1 MSINTPVGAEDV
13 MPVRSRISW
22 APIIAGSVVALSLY
36 FLLTLLGAALGFSIS
51 DKTSTQGLAIGAAVY
66 AITMTAICLF
76 IGGLV
81 ASQLSVGENK
91 LEGALYGVLVWA
103 VVFAMLMWLMASG
116 VKAGFNAMVGVATA
130 GSAVGN
136 TTAQLNAPQSINVA
150 QPDVNWEES
159 ARRAGFTQQQ
169 IDEVK
174 KTRDNATA
182 QVKAT
187 VEDPA
192 LKQKAEE
199 AARQAGESA
208 TTVSWL
214 TFAGTLI
221 AMLAAVAGGRFGA
234 GPTFQLFAV
243 TPAPSTTRRVRV
255 ELP

>member
-1 MSINTPVGAEDV
+1 MALETTVGAEDV

-22 APIIAGSVVALSLY
+22 APILAGSVVALSLY

-51 DKTSTQGLAIGAAVY
+51 AHTSTQGLAIGAAVY
-66 AITMTAICLF
+66 AIVMTGLCLF
-76 IGGLV
+76 VGGMV

-91 LEGALYGVLVWA
+91 LEGALYGLLVWA
-103 VVFAMLMWLMASG
+103 VVFAMLMWLMATG

-130 GSAVGN
+130 GASVGNAVAQN
-136 TTAQLNAPQSINVA
+136 TTA
-150 QPDVNWEES
+150 DDWEAT
-159 ARRAGFTQQQ
+159 ARRNGFSQAQ
-169 IDEVK
+169 IDDVK
-174 KTRDNATA
+174 KTRDNAAA

-192 LKQKAEE
+192 NKEKAEE
-199 AARQAGESA
+199 VARKAGEAA

-214 TFAGTLI
+214 TFFGTLV

-243 TPAPSTTRRVRV
+243 TPTPMVRQRIRV

>member
-1 MSINTPVGAEDV
+1 MALDTTVGAEDV

-22 APIIAGSVVALSLY
+22 APILAGSVVALSLY

-51 DKTSTQGLAIGAAVY
+51 DKTTTQGLAIGAAVY
-66 AITMTAICLF
+66 AMVMTAICLF

-103 VVFAMLMWLMASG
+103 VVFAMLMWLMATG
-116 VKAGFNAMVGVATA
+116 VRAGFNAMVGVATA
-130 GSAVGN
+130 GAAVGN
-136 TTAQLNAPQSINVA
+136 TAAEFNGTQQ
-150 QPDVNWEES
+150 DTNWEES
-159 ARRAGFTQQQ
+159 ARRAGFSQQQ

-174 KTRDNATA
+174 KTRDNTAAKVREATN
-182 QVKAT
+182 
-187 VEDPA
+187 DPA
-192 LKQKAEE
+192 
-199 AARQAGESA
+199 ARPRTDENLRAAGENA
-208 TTVSWL
+208 TTVTWL
-214 TFAGTLI
+214 TFLGTLV

-243 TPAPSTTRRVRV
+243 TAPVRQRVRV

>member
-1 MSINTPVGAEDV
+1 MALDTTVGAEDV

-22 APIIAGSVVALSLY
+22 APILAGSVVALSLY
-36 FLLTLLGAALGFSIS
+36 FLLTLFGAALGFSIS

-66 AITMTAICLF
+66 AIVMTAVCLF
-76 IGGLV
+76 VGGLV

-103 VVFAMLMWLMASG
+103 VVFAMLMWLMATG

-130 GSAVGN
+130 GSAIGN
-136 TTAQLNAPQSINVA
+136 AAGQKMTPEEREAVA
-150 QPDVNWEES
+150 RDF
-159 ARRAGFTQQQ
+159 GFDQKQ

-174 KTRDNATA
+174 QKAKDVQA
-182 QVKAT
+182 QAKAT
-187 VEDPA
+187 VEDPTA
-192 LKQKAEE
+192 KEKAEE
-199 AARQAGESA
+199 LARKAGEA
-208 TTVSWL
+208 AATVSWL

-243 TPAPSTTRRVRV
+243 TPAPMVRQRVRV